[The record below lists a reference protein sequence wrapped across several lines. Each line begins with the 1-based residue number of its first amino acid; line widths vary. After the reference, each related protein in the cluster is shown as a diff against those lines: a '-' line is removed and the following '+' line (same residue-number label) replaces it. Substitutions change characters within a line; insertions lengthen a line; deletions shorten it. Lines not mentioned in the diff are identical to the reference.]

1 MTLRFCIQKNGIQR
15 MTPRNYPNQSRKH
28 NNYSAPPRSA
38 SLQQSSPAFHPNRPS
53 WLGKHPGEIE
63 MVFFDLETT
72 GGNPANSDVI
82 EIAAIKEIR
91 GKQIGRFQTLVNP
104 HRPIPKMVRSIT
116 GIDNSMVR
124 DAPPMEE
131 VIDELLLFIGDAVL
145 VSHGVLNDYAFV
157 ANYAKV
163 LRNIEL
169 KNYYVCTHLVVAN
182 FLPNIP
188 TKSLSGV
195 AHYFG
200 LDAPHDAHRAMADA
214 ETTQSIFWKVQQ
226 ACEKNGF
233 KSVEDLLK
241 IQADNQTLN
250 RLGPGILTKDAERA
264 PTTPGLLYMFNL
276 NREVTYVAATQ
287 NLRRSLMNLTELCDE
302 REFNKLLV
310 DLVDFKFDR
319 TTHFLAALLR
329 EKRELKK
336 LHLPIDPRKY
346 EGRANGFLQILIPE
360 DMVEYARKNPEAA
373 AFELPLLSAT
383 DLSGAF
389 DDEPVFEENA
399 FISGSSDDGQM
410 GFVPLKAVPVSPAL
424 GYDGAERN
432 RYALQSWDHK
442 TSEEKAVPIRKT
454 RRIISTVRT
463 SKFQFARTAE
473 TPTGLNVGV
482 LREGI
487 GWGFGPFEHP
497 KVMKT
502 QFDDLLTLWPFADA
516 SLDMAVRFENLQ
528 YIVRTLHG
536 QLQQEID
543 ELKEARS
550 APRMLLRPLQRRQL
564 TKNIDLLEAIKAQ
577 NWQLGR
583 TVMPRSGLAIISN
596 NDLKELDLYVVVRG
610 TVRKHTRLSGDHTEK
625 LRSARYFTRLFHEF
639 HDEIENQNATVLFTE
654 ENCINLELFAYW
666 LNKRRSE
673 GEWVDFEDLSPL
685 YDPSLV

>member
-1 MTLRFCIQKNGIQR
+1 
-15 MTPRNYPNQSRKH
+15 MTPRNYPHQSRKH
-28 NNYSAPPRSA
+28 NNYSAPARPA
-38 SLQQSSPAFHPNRPS
+38 VTQQRSPAFHPNRPS
-53 WLGKHPGEIE
+53 WLGKHPNEIE
-63 MVFFDLETT
+63 LVFFDLETT

-82 EIAAIKEIR
+82 EIAAIKEVR
-91 GKQIGRFQTLVNP
+91 GKQIGSFQTLVNP
-104 HRPIPKMVRSIT
+104 RRPIPKMVRSIT

-124 DAPPMEE
+124 DAPTMEE

-145 VSHGVLNDYAFV
+145 ISHGVLNDYAFV
-157 ANYAKV
+157 ANYAKT

-188 TKSLSGV
+188 TKSLTGV
-195 AHYFG
+195 AHYFS
-200 LDAPHDAHRAMADA
+200 LEVPQDAHRAMVDA
-214 ETTQSIFWKVQQ
+214 EITQNIFWKVQQ

-233 KSVEDLLK
+233 KTVEDLLK
-241 IQADNQTLN
+241 IQADSQTLN

-287 NLRRSLMNLTELCDE
+287 NIRRSLMNLTELCDE

-310 DLVDFKFDR
+310 DLSDFKFER
-319 TTHFLAALLR
+319 TTHFLDALLR

-346 EGRANGFLQILIPE
+346 EGRANGFLQILIPD
-360 DMVEYARKNPEAA
+360 DMIRFAKENPGATV
-373 AFELPLLSAT
+373 FELPRIDEGEFS
-383 DLSGAF
+383 DLF
-389 DDEPVFEENA
+389 LDEPVFEESA
-399 FISGSSDDGQM
+399 FISGSTDESQM
-410 GFVPLKAVPVSPAL
+410 GFVPLKAVPASSAL
-424 GYDGAERN
+424 GYGGAERN
-432 RYALQSWDHK
+432 RYALQSWDRK
-442 TSEEKAVPIRKT
+442 TSEENAVPIRKT

-482 LREGI
+482 LREGM
-487 GWGFGPFEHP
+487 GWCFGPFDHP
-497 KVMKT
+497 KVIKT
-502 QFDDLLTLWPFADA
+502 QFDDLLTLWPFAD
-516 SLDMAVRFENLQ
+516 STLEMHTRFENLQ

-536 QLQQEID
+536 QLQQEIE
-543 ELKEARS
+543 ELKAERN
-550 APRMLLRPLQRRQL
+550 APRMLLRPLQRREL
-564 TKNIDLLEAIKAQ
+564 SKNIDLLEAIKAQ

-596 NDLKELDLYVVVRG
+596 NDLKELDIYVVVRG

-625 LRSARYFTRLFHEF
+625 LRSSRYFTRLFHEF
-639 HDEIENQNATVLFTE
+639 HDEIENQNSPHLFTE
-654 ENCINLELFAYW
+654 ENCVNLELFAYW
-666 LNKRRSE
+666 LNKRRGE

-685 YDPSLV
+685 YDPSVV